1 MSTNIMPKIVVTL
14 VVVLALVYIVNII
27 NTTGLVLNI
36 GEKVE
41 QQKPA
46 NIEIIKLSDQ
56 SCPNC
61 FNTDL
66 VIQELTQSGKIKIV
80 KDEVVDVSTD
90 RGKSLI
96 QELSVQSVPTVIIK
110 GEFNKK
116 VADSVWDANWRKT
129 NNGVIYVQILPP
141 YKNINTNSVIG
152 LVSVIE
158 LKDQSCEKCF
168 DFTPFT
174 DFLKSSGVIFAD
186 QRSVDAS
193 SVEGK
198 SLLTTFDIKKLPSLL
213 VTSNVKEYPQVAHV
227 WEAIKNTE
235 KSDNLVIDPVLPPYK
250 DLETNQVKGLVDV
263 VYLVD
268 SSCSDC
274 YNVTEANKQIFD
286 RFGLVANT
294 EKTVDISSVGGK
306 SLVKQYNITKVPI
319 VILSPEASEYELF
332 SQAWAQVGDTAEN
345 GWFIMRNPDLLGKH
359 KDLNTTSS

>member
-1 MSTNIMPKIVVTL
+1 MSTSIMPKIVVTL
-14 VVVLALVYIVNII
+14 VVVLAVVYIVNIV

-66 VIQELTQSGKIKIV
+66 VVQGLTQSGKVKVV
-80 KDEVVDVSTD
+80 KDEVVDISTE
-90 RGKSLI
+90 RGKTLV
-96 QELSVQSVPTVIIK
+96 QELSVESVPTVIVK

-116 VADSVWDANWRKT
+116 IADSVWDVSWRKT
-129 NNGVIYVQILPP
+129 NNGVIYEQVLPP
-141 YKNINTNSVIG
+141 YKNVNTNSVVG
-152 LVSVIE
+152 LVSIVE
-158 LKDQSCEKCF
+158 LKDTSCEKCF
-168 DFTPFT
+168 DFTPLI
-174 DFLKSSGVIFAD
+174 DFLKTSGVVFAD

-250 DLETNQVKGLVDV
+250 DLETNQIEGLVDV

-268 SSCSDC
+268 KSCSDC
-274 YNVTEANKQIFD
+274 YNVTEANKQIFE
-286 RFGLVANT
+286 RFGLIANT
-294 EKTVDISSVGGK
+294 EKTVDTSSVDGK
-306 SLVKQYNITKVPI
+306 SLIKQYNITKVPI
-319 VILSPEASEYELF
+319 VILSPEASEYEIF
-332 SQAWAQVGDTAEN
+332 SQAWAQVGDIAVD
-345 GWFIMRNPDLLGKH
+345 GWFVMRSPDLLGKH
-359 KDLNTTSS
+359 KDLNATAS